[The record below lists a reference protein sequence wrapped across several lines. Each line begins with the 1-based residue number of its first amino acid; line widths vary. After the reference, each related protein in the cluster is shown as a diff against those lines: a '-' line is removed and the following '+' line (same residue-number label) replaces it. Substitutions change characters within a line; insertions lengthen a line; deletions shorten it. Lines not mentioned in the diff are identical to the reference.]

1 MFTGLNIE
9 TNFFLLLLLL
19 KYFLKKVNL
28 LLFSP
33 DITVFLYFRKLLF
46 LFSHILLSNYL
57 SLGMKYRKERN
68 TSNPIIILCSKN
80 NLIVQK

>member
-19 KYFLKKVNL
+19 KYFLKVNL

-33 DITVFLYFRKLLF
+33 NITVFLYFRKLLF

-68 TSNPIIILCSKN
+68 TSNPIIILCSRN